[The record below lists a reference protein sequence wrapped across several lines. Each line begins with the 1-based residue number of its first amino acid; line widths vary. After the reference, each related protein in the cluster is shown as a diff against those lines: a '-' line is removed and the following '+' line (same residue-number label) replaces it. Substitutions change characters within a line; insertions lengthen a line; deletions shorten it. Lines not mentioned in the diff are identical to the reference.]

1 MLGKIENGP
10 PQEQR
15 SMQEM
20 AVYRLLEQLEIP
32 FSRLDHAPVMTA
44 ADGACDE
51 IDAALKIPHLKNL
64 FLRNS
69 DKSRYFLVMMPAKK
83 RLDFNELALFLSTSR
98 LAFGDAEQMEEF
110 LGLKPGAVSI
120 LGLMNDVQNR
130 VQLVMDARIASLPA
144 IGCHPCVNTT
154 TLRLA
159 TQDVLDRFLK
169 AVGHTAL
176 LARL

>member
-1 MLGKIENGP
+1 MLGKIENRP

-20 AVYRLLEQLEIP
+20 AVYRLLEQLSIP
-32 FSRLDHAPVMTA
+32 FSRMDHAPVMTA

-69 DKSRYFLVMMPAKK
+69 DKSRYFLVTMPAKK
-83 RLDFNELALFLSTSR
+83 RLDFKALALMLGTSR
-98 LAFGDAEQMEEF
+98 LAFGEAGQMEEF

-120 LGLMNDVQNR
+120 LGLMNDAKNR
-130 VQLVMDARIASLPA
+130 VQLVMDEQMASLPA

-159 TQDVLDRFLK
+159 TQDVLDKFLK

-176 LARL
+176 VTQL

>member
-1 MLGKIENGP
+1 
-10 PQEQR
+10 
-15 SMQEM
+15 
-20 AVYRLLEQLEIP
+20 
-32 FSRLDHAPVMTA
+32 MT
-44 ADGACDE
+44 
-51 IDAALKIPHLKNL
+51 
-64 FLRNS
+64 
-69 DKSRYFLVMMPAKK
+69 MPAKK
-83 RLDFNELALFLSTSR
+83 RLDFKELALFLSTSR

-110 LGLKPGAVSI
+110 LGLKPGSVSI